1 MGVSSVVIVK
11 LITLKYGEGGS
22 LVFLNS
28 STLNVVYITMHE
40 VPFPLALR
48 GRPDMEVEGWEG
60 GTGIRPGGS
69 KKMMRSLLCNKLL
82 SFSFVK

>member
-1 MGVSSVVIVK
+1 MGVFDCSNSEIDN
-11 LITLKYGEGGS
+11 IEIGGGGI
-22 LVFLNS
+22 LVCLNS